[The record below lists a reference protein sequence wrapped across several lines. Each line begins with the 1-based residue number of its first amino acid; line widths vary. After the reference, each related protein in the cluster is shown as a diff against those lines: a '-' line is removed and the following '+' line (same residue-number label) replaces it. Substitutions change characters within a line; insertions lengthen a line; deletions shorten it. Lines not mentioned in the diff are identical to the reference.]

1 MKETK
6 FKHGD
11 EVLVK
16 GEYDEHDLSI
26 NKSWI
31 DFEGGDGGWVNVDKI
46 FLASEIE
53 RLDVWELAA
62 RVVALPEEDFKEVF
76 GEYATILGV
85 FRHNHPLD
93 VKQKLDS
100 YEQSKLQMGD
110 LVEIECEGCVWRGIF
125 VGDNGDD
132 YYYIL
137 IPGYKCVQR
146 FRQST
151 HIITKLEHGVID
163 ILRTLDNIKEL
174 PEESEDKR

>member
-1 MKETK
+1 MEGTK
-6 FKHGD
+6 LKVGD

-16 GEYDEHDLSI
+16 GYIVDVDPDEDILKYKISLHNCDYI
-26 NKSWI
+26 NNN
-31 DFEGGDGGWVNVDKI
+31 WVARSSVVESNND
-46 FLASEIE
+46 
-53 RLDVWELAA
+53 WELAA
-62 RVVALPEEDFKEVF
+62 RVAALPMSDFNDIF
-76 GEYATILGV
+76 GEATLFDIFNEMSPV
-85 FRHNHPLD
+85 D
-93 VKQKLDS
+93 VKQELDL

-110 LVEIECEGCVWRGIF
+110 LVEIKCEGCVWRGIF